1 METTLFVL
9 GLILLFTFCLAALVS
24 LVVGLPGTFLIVAAA
39 LVYAWATGFAAVQW
53 STVGWLLLL
62 ALVGEGIELV
72 SGTVSAAGTRPS
84 RRVTIAV
91 LIGGI
96 IGGIVG
102 TPFLLGVGSLV
113 GALMGAFGGAALAVA
128 SEGGSMG
135 SAVKTGLA
143 AMRGRLLGFIVKASI
158 AVVMVVL
165 LFAAAI

>member
-1 METTLFVL
+1 MEMALFVL
-9 GLILLFTFCLAALVS
+9 GLILLFAFCLAALFS
-24 LVVGLPGTFLIVAAA
+24 LVIGLPGTFLIVAAA

-62 ALVGEGIELV
+62 ALIGEGIELV
-72 SGTVSAAGTRPS
+72 SGTVSAAGARPS

-91 LIGGI
+91 LTGGI

-102 TPFLLGVGSLV
+102 TPFLFGVGSLL
-113 GALMGAFGGAALAVA
+113 GALLGAFGGAALAVA

-135 SAVKTGLA
+135 SALTTGLA
-143 AMRGRLLGFIVKASI
+143 AMRGRLLGFVLKASI

-165 LFAAAI
+165 LLAAAL